1 MVEQFR
7 VRSGSPLS
15 GTVRVPGATKNAGL
29 KQMAAALLAP
39 GVTVLSNLRPVLD
52 LDVML
57 DVIRAIGAEVDWTGD
72 DELTI
77 DASGPLTPEAP
88 YELVTRMRASINVLG
103 PLLARC
109 REARVAMPGGD
120 NIGSRKLDMH
130 FRGLEAMGAELEM
143 VHGFIEA
150 RCSRLRGARIVLEF
164 PSVGATENLL
174 TAAVLAKGQT
184 VIENAAREPEINDL
198 AAFLNRMGAHVY
210 GAGTSTIEVEGVDDL
225 VPVESEI
232 MGDRIE
238 AGTLLMACGVA
249 GGEIT
254 IEGTRIEHLEMV
266 ALKLGEMGL
275 KVSPAPDGLWALC
288 DERLHAVDV
297 ATLPYP
303 GFATDFMPLVVALL
317 ATAEGTAIVTENV
330 FDNRFGFV
338 DELARMGADVRNEGR
353 HAVVRGVERLSGA
366 PVRAHDV
373 RAGAALV
380 LAGLN
385 ADGETHVLAPH
396 HVDRGYPDL
405 AGQLRAL
412 GADVH
417 RMGEGQPTG
426 ENQPLREAQPMPEDH
441 PMPEESSRGGA

>member
-1 MVEQFR
+1 MDAFV
-7 VRSGSPLS
+7 VRAGGPLS

-39 GVTVLSNLRPVLD
+39 GVTVLRNAHPVLD
-52 LDVML
+52 LEAML
-57 DVIRAIGAEVDWTGD
+57 DVMRAIGVDVEWTGAN
-72 DELTI
+72 ELTI
-77 DASGPLTPEAP
+77 DATGPLTPEAP

-130 FRGLEAMGAELEM
+130 FRGLQAMGAELDV

-150 RCSRLRGARIVLEF
+150 RCEALCGARIVLDF

-184 VIENAAREPEINDL
+184 MLDNAAREPEITDL
-198 AAFLNRMGAHVY
+198 AAFLNRMGAKVY
-210 GAGTSTIEVEGVDDL
+210 GAGTSTIEVEGVEGLSAVDN
-225 VPVESEI
+225 EI

-249 GGEIT
+249 GGEVT
-254 IEGTRIEHLEMV
+254 VEGTRIEHLEMV
-266 ALKLGEMGL
+266 ILKLGEMGL
-275 KVSPAPDGLWALC
+275 RVTPTPDGLWARG
-288 DERLHAVDV
+288 DERLRAVDV

-317 ATAEGTAIVTENV
+317 ATAEGSAIVTENV

-338 DELARMGADVRNEGR
+338 SELHRMGADIRNEGR
-353 HAVVRGVERLSGA
+353 HAVIRGVDRLSGA
-366 PVRAHDV
+366 PVRAQDV

-380 LAGLN
+380 VAGLA
-385 ADGETHVLAPH
+385 ADGETRVLDPY

-405 AGQLRAL
+405 AGHLRAL
-412 GADVH
+412 GADV
-417 RMGEGQPTG
+417 RRVREGV
-426 ENQPLREAQPMPEDH
+426 RE
-441 PMPEESSRGGA
+441 

>member
-1 MVEQFR
+1 MDAFV
-7 VRSGSPLS
+7 VRADGPLS

-39 GVTVLSNLRPVLD
+39 GVTVLRNVHPVLD
-52 LDVML
+52 LEAML
-57 DVIRAIGAEVDWTGD
+57 DVMRAIGADVEWTGTN
-72 DELTI
+72 ELTI
-77 DASGPLTPEAP
+77 DASDPLTPEAP

-130 FRGLEAMGAELEM
+130 FRGLQAMGAELDV

-150 RCSRLRGARIVLEF
+150 RCEALCGARIVLDF

-184 VIENAAREPEINDL
+184 VLENAAREPEITDL
-198 AAFLNRMGAHVY
+198 ATFLNRMGAKVY
-210 GAGTSTIEVEGVDDL
+210 GAGTSTIEVEGVEGLSAVD
-225 VPVESEI
+225 SEI

-238 AGTLLMACGVA
+238 AGTILIACGVA
-249 GGEIT
+249 GGEVAV
-254 IEGTRIEHLEMV
+254 EGTRTEHLEMV
-266 ALKLGEMGL
+266 ILKLGEMGL
-275 KVSPAPDGLWALC
+275 RVSPTPDGIAARC
-288 DERLHAVDV
+288 DERLQAVDI

-317 ATAEGTAIVTENV
+317 ATAEGSAIVTENV

-338 DELARMGADVRNEGR
+338 SELHRMGADIRNEGR
-353 HAVVRGVERLSGA
+353 HAVIRGVDRLSGA
-366 PVRAHDV
+366 PVRAQDV

-380 LAGLN
+380 VAGLA
-385 ADGETHVLAPH
+385 ADGETTVLDPY

-412 GADVH
+412 SADVN
-417 RMGEGQPTG
+417 RV
-426 ENQPLREAQPMPEDH
+426 REPAT
-441 PMPEESSRGGA
+441 